1 MGAAI
6 PAVLSL
12 AGTVYA
18 TTQANKRARQAQRL
32 AEDQM
37 RREQELAKPTAEQ
50 AAKYNQLVNQ
60 LAYIAGIDPT
70 NMFVTEG
77 LRGGATIDAP
87 EVRQGRFDVIPD
99 DVLDAVISRAQADIM
114 EQLGRSQER
123 VLEDL
128 ARRGL
133 AGSSVVDERQAFL
146 EREAN
151 RNLADIR
158 ARAQLEDERLNAQFA
173 QQALQLLAGL
183 DPMQNLQAGTMG
195 FQSLL
200 QQTQEAQRGFED
212 LIAGLVAF
220 GLDELRQPETW
231 DALSGLWSNITGR
244 GGAGAGNTA
253 TTGGAGTG
261 GDFQLKLGD
270 YSTLFSPPLSGR

>member
-1 MGAAI
+1 MAAAI
-6 PAVLSL
+6 PAAL
-12 AGTVYA
+12 ALVGTVYA
-18 TTQANKRARQAQRL
+18 TNQANKRAREAQRL
-32 AEDQM
+32 AEEQM

-77 LRGGATIDAP
+77 LRGGATIAPP

-99 DVLDAVISRAQADIM
+99 DVLDAVISNAQTDIM
-114 EQLGRSQER
+114 EQLARSQER
-123 VLEDL
+123 VLENL

-151 RNLADIR
+151 RHLADIR

-183 DPMQNLQAGTMG
+183 DPMQNLQAGTLG

-200 QQTQEAQRGFED
+200 QQAQDAQRGFED

-220 GLDELRQPETW
+220 GLDELQQPETW
-231 DALSGLWSNITGR
+231 DALSNLWSNITGR
-244 GGAGAGNTA
+244 GRGRNTE

-261 GDFQLKLGD
+261 RDFQLRMGD
-270 YSTLFSPPLSGR
+270 YSTLFSGRW

>member
-1 MGAAI
+1 MAAAV
-6 PAVLSL
+6 PALISL
-12 AGTVYA
+12 AGTIYA
-18 TTQANKRARQAQRL
+18 TNQANKRAREAQKL
-32 AEDQM
+32 AEEQM

-70 NMFVTEG
+70 NMFLTEG
-77 LRGGATIDAP
+77 LRGGATVAPP

-99 DVLDAVISRAQADIM
+99 DVLNTVISNAQADVM
-114 EQLGRSQER
+114 DQLRRSQEQ
-123 VLEDL
+123 VLENL

-151 RNLADIR
+151 RHLADIR

-195 FQSLL
+195 FQALM
-200 QQTQEAQRGFED
+200 QQAQDAQRGFED

-220 GLDELRQPETW
+220 GLDELQQPGTW

-244 GGAGAGNTA
+244 GQGGNTA

-261 GDFQLKLGD
+261 GDFQLRLGD
-270 YSTLFSPPLSGR
+270 YSTLFSGR

>member
-1 MGAAI
+1 MGAAV
-6 PAVLSL
+6 PALLSL
-12 AGTVYA
+12 VGTVYA
-18 TTQANKRARQAQRL
+18 VNQANQRSREAQRL
-32 AEDQM
+32 AEQQM
-37 RREQELAKPTAEQ
+37 QREQELARPTAEQ
-50 AAKYNQLVNQ
+50 AARYNQLVNQ

-77 LRGGATIDAP
+77 LRGGATLDAP

-99 DVLDAVISRAQADIM
+99 DVLDAVISNAQADIT
-114 EQLGRSQER
+114 EQLRRSQEQ
-123 VLEDL
+123 VLENL

-133 AGSSVVDERQAFL
+133 AGSSLVDERQAFL

-151 RNLADIR
+151 RSLADIR

-183 DPMQNLQAGTMG
+183 DPMQNLQAGTLG

-200 QQTQEAQRGFED
+200 QQAQDAQKGFED
-212 LIAGLVAF
+212 LIAGLVSF

-231 DALSGLWSNITGR
+231 DALSNLWSNITGR
-244 GGAGAGNTA
+244 GWGAGVGNTA

-261 GDFQLKLGD
+261 GDFQLRLGD
-270 YSTLFSPPLSGR
+270 YSTLFSGR